1 MDRVPGWTRVLRQGD
16 RALATD
22 TPMAYVLM
30 ADMLSELQV
39 MLPPGPTVTEREP
52 ADPPRCWR
60 CGSGPIIAGDD
71 TSPEP
76 HARSAAASSPR
87 LISYGYCSFAA
98 GSADPNCRDARSAS
112 APLPGGKQNHS
123 SKPMLSGT
131 KTSTLTSGDTF

>member
-1 MDRVPGWTRVLRQGD
+1 VLRQGD

-60 CGSGPIIAGDD
+60 CGSGPINRRRWYESR
-71 TSPEP
+71 TSRPFRRRVL
-76 HARSAAASSPR
+76 ATAS
-87 LISYGYCSFAA
+87 YDYCSLAA
-98 GSADPNCRDARSAS
+98 GSADADCRDARWAS